1 MCLGAAYR
9 LFVLT
14 TLCCCDSRRR
24 VVGPLIVQHLA
35 ADKKQLDGGTD
46 LTLVLSLEHPE
57 AMSELR
63 PLIEGAFLL
72 ADGCLI
78 SAVEHQVL
86 AWTARRV
93 CCWRIS
99 TCPLF

>member
-9 LFVLT
+9 LFVST
-14 TLCCCDSRRR
+14 TLSCCDSRRR
-24 VVGPLIVQHLA
+24 VMGPLIVQHLA

-63 PLIEGAFLL
+63 PLIEGAFFF
-72 ADGCLI
+72 
-78 SAVEHQVL
+78 L